1 MSSST
6 LTIVQAAAFGF
17 PTLQGSQ
24 VYVHGMSRALASRG
38 HRVVV
43 ACYGHGE
50 GEPDGGYEVARIPSV
65 PGYRRVRSGPDPVKP
80 LLDVALAGLLTRLSA
95 RADIVHA
102 HNYEAPIAAY
112 LARMLTGCPVVYNN
126 HNTLSEELPQYF
138 QGARARRLA
147 KWTGGALDRAVPRR
161 ADAAI
166 AISARAQPVL
176 EELGCRDVTHVPPG
190 VEPSD
195 LVGAQG
201 GEVRKSLALE
211 GRPWVVY
218 AGNPDAYQDLEILLE
233 AMKHLEEP
241 GLLMVSASP
250 WGDWERRVECLPPH
264 RRRLVTVQTWEE
276 TRNHIAAGDV
286 AALPRTQCTGY
297 PIKLLNTLGLGK
309 PTVCSAGSWQP
320 LPGAVQVRNG
330 DIGAFADSLKRLCA
344 DDSMRQKLGQQAQE
358 HVRENCTWE
367 ARAAD
372 LEAVYGWV
380 IEAKKKLAKS

>member
-1 MSSST
+1 MRSSP

-17 PTLQGSQ
+17 PSLQGSQ

-43 ACYGHGE
+43 ACYGYGE
-50 GEPDGGYEVARIPSV
+50 GEPDGSYEVARIPSV

-80 LLDVALAGLLTRLSA
+80 ILDVALAGLLARLSA

-138 QGARARRLA
+138 QGARAKRLA
-147 KWTGGALDRAVPRR
+147 KWTGGALDRTVPRR

-166 AISARAQPVL
+166 AISERAQPVL
-176 EELGCRDVTHVPPG
+176 EELGCRNVTHVPPG
-190 VEPSD
+190 VDPSD
-195 LVGAQG
+195 LVGAD
-201 GEVRKSLALE
+201 GERVRAKLALDE
-211 GRPWVVY
+211 RPWVVY
-218 AGNPDAYQDLEILLE
+218 AGNPDAYQDLEILLG
-233 AMKHLEEP
+233 AMEQLEEP

-250 WGDWERRVECLPPH
+250 WGDWERRAECLPPH
-264 RRRLVTVQTWEE
+264 RRRLVTVQSWAE
-276 TRNHIAAGDV
+276 TRDHIAAGDV
-286 AALPRTQCTGY
+286 AALPRTQCTGF

-309 PTVCSAGSWQP
+309 PTVCSSGSWQS
-320 LPGAVQVRNG
+320 LPGAVEVANG
-330 DIGAFADSLKRLCA
+330 DIGAFAHSLKRLCA
-344 DDSMRQKLGQQAQE
+344 DDSMRKSLGKQAQT

-372 LEAVYGWV
+372 LEAVYERV
-380 IEAKKKLAKS
+380 IEEKKKLAKS